1 MIGGTTM
8 RGMGLVWIAAALLAP
23 SHVRAAGQEGM
34 RPLDAKTA
42 QFNMYN
48 FTDCVVHAER
58 YSTAFRKLMRMMPG
72 DPQFTAAYIKAAGDE
87 CSQELSRLPGLTVR
101 MRTENETMRDLLF
114 GALYRRD
121 FRKSGPPQ
129 GIATVPPLSLSSEF
143 DGDVAAI
150 DPTYR
155 VRRAFGDCV
164 ARHDP
169 QAVNDL
175 IVARPYTDEDDAAI
189 KRLTPILGACIPKG
203 QTVRLTRNALR
214 EDVSEAMYKLAL
226 AAKDAHPAG

>member
-1 MIGGTTM
+1 M
-8 RGMGLVWIAAALLAP
+8 RRMGFVGIAAALMMPGHAW
-23 SHVRAAGQEGM
+23 AAAQQEM
-34 RPLDAKTA
+34 RPIDAKTA

-58 YSTAFRKLMRMMPG
+58 YSTTFRKLMRMMPG
-72 DPQFTAAYIKAAGDE
+72 DPQFTPTYVKAAGDE
-87 CSQELSRLPGLTVR
+87 CSEELSRLPGLTVR
-101 MRTENETMRDLLF
+101 MSAENVTLRDMLF

-121 FRKSGPPQ
+121 FKKSGPPQ

-175 IVARPYTDEDDAAI
+175 IIARPYTDEDDAAI

-203 QTVRLTRNALR
+203 QTVRLTRDGLR

-226 AAKDAHPAG
+226 AARSAPPAG